1 MDPTTQVEHIKR
13 AYARNGF
20 MRLQDDNMAMGR
32 RVEPEDHP
40 AAPGDVN
47 MDPPDPPE
55 TDLSTPSP
63 RRRRRPRAIES
74 PESPIGP
81 RTRGERTFA
90 VPGTRGVR
98 TLAVPRNRR
107 GK

>member
-1 MDPTTQVEHIKR
+1 MDPTTQVEHITR

-20 MRLQDDNMAMGR
+20 MRLLDDNLAMGR

-47 MDPPDPPE
+47 MDPPDPP
-55 TDLSTPSP
+55 DSDPNTPSP
-63 RRRRRPRAIES
+63 RRRRRPRPTESSES
-74 PESPIGP
+74 PTGP

-90 VPGTRGVR
+90 VP
-98 TLAVPRNRR
+98 RNRR